1 MVRAIIIKMKDPEF
15 LPLKEK
21 VSTLSVMAALLGVMS
36 MTSRE
41 HSSEA
46 AMPVIILLI
55 VSQHELEH

>member
-1 MVRAIIIKMKDPEF
+1 MVRTIIIKMKDPEF

>member
-55 VSQHELEH
+55 VSQHVLEH